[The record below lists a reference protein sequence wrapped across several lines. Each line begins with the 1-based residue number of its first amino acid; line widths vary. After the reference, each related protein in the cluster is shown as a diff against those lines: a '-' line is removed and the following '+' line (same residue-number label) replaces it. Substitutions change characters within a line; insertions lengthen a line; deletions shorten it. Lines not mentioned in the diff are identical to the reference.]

1 MKLIASISL
10 TLLLMNSLVASAQ
23 DDLTKMLE
31 QNEPKTTNYAAAT
44 FKGTRIINGHSV
56 ETVKAK
62 HMDFLIQHRFGPLN
76 DIDNFFGLDI
86 ATLRLGFE
94 FGLTDRLMI
103 GIGRTNVQKAVD
115 LFAKYR
121 LLRQSSGAVNRP
133 VSVTL
138 FGSVVAKTLKEGTT
152 EVVFQD
158 KLTYTTQVLIA
169 RKFSEKLSLQI
180 TPTLLYR
187 NRPEAKGDE
196 RALLAVGVGGRYK
209 LTKRLSVN
217 ADYYWAARDNNA
229 VFLDRFNSPVSYNNA
244 LALGVDIETGGHV
257 FQMHFTNAMGMNEKQ
272 FIGETVGSWGK
283 GDIRYGFNISRT
295 FSFDKRAKSM
305 IK

>member
-1 MKLIASISL
+1 MVCSAA
-10 TLLLMNSLVASAQ
+10 VVAQ

-31 QNEPKTTNYAAAT
+31 QNETKVINYTAAT

-94 FGLTDRLMI
+94 FGLTDRLMM

-121 LLRQSSGAVNRP
+121 LFRQSSGAANMP

-138 FGSVVAKTLKEGTT
+138 FGSLVTKTLKEGTT
-152 EVVFQD
+152 AVAFQD
-158 KLTYTTQVLIA
+158 KLTYCTQVLIA
-169 RKFSEKLSLQI
+169 RKFSEKFSLQV

-187 NRPEAKGDE
+187 NRPEAKGDD
-196 RALLAVGVGGRYK
+196 RVLFAVGVGGRYK

-229 VFLDRFNSPVSYNNA
+229 VLSDRFNSPVSYNNA

-257 FQMHFTNAMGMNEKQ
+257 FQMHFTNALGMNEKQ
-272 FIGETVGSWGK
+272 FVGETVGSWGR
-283 GDIRYGFNISRT
+283 GDVRYGFNISRT